1 LLASRVASRATDL
14 REASSGRIYIQEVTQ
29 LEISS
34 SGVRAL
40 VGQGGD
46 RRFLLPH
53 AVAAIIEQTGC
64 YGRPQQSNGTKER
77 NHA

>member
-1 LLASRVASRATDL
+1 
-14 REASSGRIYIQEVTQ
+14 VTQ

-40 VGQGGD
+40 VSQGGD
-46 RRFLLPH
+46 PRFLLPH

-64 YGRPQQSNGTKER
+64 YGQPQRSIGTKER